1 MKTLLT
7 IPFSSVQFR
16 SEQNR
21 TWRRTLLFSL
31 LIPIAMVFTACHD
44 TKDELPEPGANTEI
58 AAVER
63 CINDCTQC
71 PQQNCCCVIEVTTGS
86 PAVSLELCGNF
97 FGCGFAPAC
106 GPINA
111 PAPCGTI
118 SGVSAETGLLQPNG
132 TYYFCAAGSEDIYI
146 FNSHSTNTARI
157 NIVCMELDTVINF
170 TTLIIE
176 PLRGAF
182 LQIDGDCLTSECD

>member
-7 IPFSSVQFR
+7 FPFR
-16 SEQNR
+16 TEQNR

-31 LIPIAMVFTACHD
+31 LIPIAMVFAACD
-44 TKDELPEPGANTEI
+44 VAKDELPEPVANTEI

-63 CINDCTQC
+63 CINDCSQC
-71 PQQNCCCVIEVTTGS
+71 PQQNCCCVIELISVD
-86 PAVSLELCGNF
+86 ALELVMCGNF
-97 FGCGFAPAC
+97 LGCGFAPAC
-106 GPINA
+106 GPITA

-118 SGVSAETGLLQPNG
+118 SGVSDVAELDPMLAT
-132 TYYFCAAGSEDIYI
+132 TYFFCIAGSEDIYI
-146 FNSHSTNTARI
+146 FNSDPINTARI
-157 NIVCMELDTVINF
+157 NVTCQALDTVPIF

-176 PLRGAF
+176 PQRGAF